1 MVNFVVPPS
10 LSNIGAGG
18 GTTITDTD
26 TFGGYTIAKV
36 VAALQQIYCP
46 TPKGDPRPGCA
57 PMLLR
62 DGGTTKLTTAT
73 AYASTTDF
81 HAPL

>member
-36 VAALQQIYCP
+36 VAALQQI
-46 TPKGDPRPGCA
+46 GILA
-57 PMLLR
+57 
-62 DGGTTKLTTAT
+62 
-73 AYASTTDF
+73 
-81 HAPL
+81 

>member
-10 LSNIGAGG
+10 LSNIGATRVGGG

-36 VAALQQIYCP
+36 VAALQQI
-46 TPKGDPRPGCA
+46 GILA
-57 PMLLR
+57 
-62 DGGTTKLTTAT
+62 
-73 AYASTTDF
+73 
-81 HAPL
+81 